1 MQVIFGTLAINGLA
15 SMLRPQNALLLM
27 SGFPDAQQ
35 ASRAATN
42 FIVNIK
48 GLRSGTAVAVTG
60 TSTSVGNQPAIVMTD
75 INAAGGLE
83 KHAPEALVASPKRT
97 RKVRKKKK

>member
-1 MQVIFGTLAINGLA
+1 
-15 SMLRPQNALLLM
+15 MLRPQNALLLM

-48 GLRSGTAVAVTG
+48 GLRSGAVAVTG

-83 KHAPEALVASPKRT
+83 KHAPEALIASPKRI